1 MKGVKIVKKIRVQQ
15 TQESMTLTDSIG
27 KFIVRCKVKN
37 LSPRTIH
44 FYETDLERFSKWYG
58 SNTVDGIDSSLVES
72 YILYLQT
79 ETDANDATVA
89 SNIRALRT
97 FLYYIMERGSIK
109 PFTVHIPRQEQKI
122 KETYTTSELVAL
134 LKKPNMKKCTFA
146 EFRSWVLI
154 NYLIGTG
161 NRISTALAVKNRD
174 LDFDDCT
181 IRLNTVKNRR
191 QQVIPMAQTLKAV
204 LIDYLD
210 IRGGKPDDYL
220 FCTETGEQLSYA
232 GARDGVY
239 AFNASRGVTKTGL
252 HRFRHSFAKM
262 WILSGGDPF
271 RLQKMLGHSDIS
283 VTKQYVSMFGI
294 DLKKDFERFNPL
306 DNYSPNRDRIS
317 VKHTA

>member
-1 MKGVKIVKKIRVQQ
+1 MKKIRVQQ
-15 TQESMTLTDSIG
+15 EQESMALKDGIG
-27 KFIVRCKVKN
+27 KFITRCKVKN

-44 FYETDLERFSKWYG
+44 YYESDLERFADWYDG
-58 SNTVDGIDSSLVES
+58 DTVDGIDTETVER
-72 YILYLQT
+72 YVLYLQT
-79 ETDANDATVA
+79 ETKANDATIA
-89 SNIRALRT
+89 SNVRAVRA
-97 FLYYIMERGSIK
+97 FLYYLMDFGHLK
-109 PFTVHIPRQEQKI
+109 QFTVHVPRQEQKV
-122 KETYTTSELVAL
+122 KETYTQSELVTL

-161 NRISTALAVKNRD
+161 NRISTALAVRIRD

-210 IRGGKPDDYL
+210 IRGGKPDDFL
-220 FCTETGEQLSYA
+220 FCSETGDQLSYA

-239 AFNASRGVTKTGL
+239 DFNKSRGVTTTGL
-252 HRFRHSFAKM
+252 HRFRHSFAKS